1 MRKKGKIKIKLG
13 ILKREICEHT
23 DGKFKFLMVHSAR
36 ILPELNAIALTK
48 QYEFSWRRTAEKWGS
63 FVLDQL
69 DREYPEIE
77 FKLLEAKE
85 LEFYFLERKPL
96 DFLEKKT
103 FEAVIQIKDI

>member
-1 MRKKGKIKIKLG
+1 MRKKERMKLKLG
-13 ILKREICEHT
+13 TLKREICEHIG
-23 DGKFKFLMVHSAR
+23 GKFEFLTVHSAK
-36 ILPELNAIALTK
+36 IIPELNAIALTK

-69 DREYPEIE
+69 RREYPEIE

-85 LEFYFLERKPL
+85 LEV

-103 FEAVIQIKDI
+103 FEVVIQVK